1 MKLKHTITEGGDELD
16 YDSLDKKQQFKINA
30 AQKVIGGKRLYIM
43 ETVHG
48 LIVAFDSSRHMGGNK
63 SVRFSAKDLAQI
75 SKLKVRWLGVSP
87 AQQSISVGI

>member
-43 ETVHG
+43 ETIHCCRLNLFPIFISLRKVTKNG
-48 LIVAFDSSRHMGGNK
+48 LK
-63 SVRFSAKDLAQI
+63 T
-75 SKLKVRWLGVSP
+75 
-87 AQQSISVGI
+87 